1 MHLVALF
8 FLEGP
13 KKREDEEMESEEER
27 EWEGV
32 KDREGVDGIM
42 SLEEEEGVVNK
53 WSEEDEET
61 ERVAI

>member
-1 MHLVALF
+1 MHLEALF

-32 KDREGVDGIM
+32 KEREGVDGIM
-42 SLEEEEGVVNK
+42 SLEEEGVVNK